1 MRNESTFMHYY
12 GLTKDSCFYLGEHPS
27 EKDAELRGIDRYNLH
42 QAQIYFILTEDKLL
56 SLATDISNAIHGVEV
71 F

>member
-1 MRNESTFMHYY
+1 MDFNQYY
-12 GLTKDSCFYLGEHPS
+12 ALTKDACIHLGEHQN
-27 EKDAELRGIDRYNLH
+27 KGDAELRGIDRYNLH
-42 QAQIYFILTEDKLL
+42 QAQIYFILTEDELL

>member
-1 MRNESTFMHYY
+1 MDFNQYY
-12 GLTKDSCFYLGEHPS
+12 ALTKDACIHLGEHQN
-27 EKDAELRGIDRYNLH
+27 KNDAELQGIDRYNLH
-42 QAQIYFILTEDKLL
+42 QAQIYFVLTEDELL